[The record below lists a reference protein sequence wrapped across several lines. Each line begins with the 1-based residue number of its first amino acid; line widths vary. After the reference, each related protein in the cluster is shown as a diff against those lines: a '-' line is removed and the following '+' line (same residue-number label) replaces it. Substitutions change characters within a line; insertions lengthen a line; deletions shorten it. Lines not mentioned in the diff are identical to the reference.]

1 MRRFFSHPI
10 TALTAGFCLRLFFI
24 LKFPAGSGDTAL
36 YEELAANWLKHGSYA
51 VSVAGALTPIDIR
64 VPGYPAF
71 LAFVYAVTGRTGADA
86 RFWVMLAQAG
96 IDVAT
101 CLLIAWLAYLLLQRR
116 SRVFTAA
123 LWLAA
128 TCPFTANYVAVPL
141 TETLAIFFT
150 ALAFLALV
158 LLAQILAVPPGG
170 LWRAQRASDSF
181 LARKPILVLSAIA
194 GVSVGFAAL
203 IRPESPLLLA
213 TAWLVIFIFCMTLRD
228 PRWLRIAVVSGAAC
242 ALVLVPWT
250 VRNAITLNEFQ
261 PLAPEYSNL
270 PGETVPYGFMR
281 WEKTWLWR
289 FRDVYL
295 VPWKLNEE
303 EIRIADVP
311 PSAFDSPAEYA
322 RVAALLDAYN
332 EDLMLTPEEDAA
344 FGELARQRIARHPLR
359 TYVILP
365 VLRSANMWFTPRI
378 ELLPFS
384 GHVFPLAQSWQD
396 DPVDQSVTAGLFLL
410 NIFYVALA
418 LWGTLRLWR
427 FQSSARLAIAVCAAY
442 IIVRTL
448 FLTTIE
454 TPEPRYVL
462 ECYPLLLAL
471 AAQAFSCR
479 ECAVSSAPSVRGE
492 S

>member
-51 VSVAGALTPIDIR
+51 ASLAGVLTPIDMR

-71 LAFVYAVTGRTGADA
+71 LAFVYAVSGRTGADA

-96 IDVAT
+96 IDLVT
-101 CLLIAWLAYLLLQRR
+101 CSLMAWLAYLLLQRR
-116 SRVFTAA
+116 ARVFTAA

-150 ALAFLALV
+150 VLAFLALV
-158 LLAQILAVPPGG
+158 LLAQILAAPPGA
-170 LWRAQRASDSF
+170 LWRAQRAADSF
-181 LARKPILVLSAIA
+181 LSSKPILVLSAIA
-194 GVSVGFAAL
+194 GVAAGFAAL

-213 TAWLVIFIFCMTLRD
+213 TAWLVIFLFCVARRD

-242 ALVLVPWT
+242 AVVLVPWT
-250 VRNAITLNEFQ
+250 VRNAITLHKFQ
-261 PLAPEYSNL
+261 PLAPEYANL

-332 EDLMLTPEEDAA
+332 EDLTLTPEEDAA

-359 TYVILP
+359 TYVLLP
-365 VLRSANMWFTPRI
+365 VLRSVNMWFTPRI

-384 GHVFPLAQSWQD
+384 GHVFPLAPSWQD
-396 DPVDQSVTAGLFLL
+396 DPIDQSVTVGLFLL

-418 LWGTLRLWR
+418 IWGALRLWR
-427 FQSSARLAIAVCAAY
+427 FQSSARLAVAACVAY
-442 IIVRTL
+442 IVLRTL

-471 AAQAFSCR
+471 GAQAFSCR
-479 ECAVSSAPSVRGE
+479 ERGVSSPPPVRGE